1 MRMLAAAPRQIDW
14 PEIAL
19 WLGVLAL
26 LIIAAVIAV
35 ALIRRAVRGG
45 ATAAAGFTLQDLRE
59 MHERGDLTDAE
70 YQAAR
75 TAARGE
81 AARTLSDTPRAA
93 GAETDRPGPRL

>member
-14 PEIAL
+14 PEITL

-26 LIIAAVIAV
+26 LIIAAVVAA

-45 ATAAAGFTLQDLRE
+45 SSAAAGFTLAQLRE
-59 MHERGDLTDAE
+59 MHERGDLTDEE

-75 TAARGE
+75 TAALDE
-81 AARTLSDTPRAA
+81 AARMLSDTPRS
-93 GAETDRPGPRL
+93 GRPRT